1 MRLCRLVHR
10 NFMKLQLTQTAGANT
25 FTAYGEGY
33 VSVNAVRHTHN
44 ILVMPGQII
53 PDWTSAS
60 CASLSVA
67 DFARLAGLESEII
80 LLGTGSELRF
90 PRPELLQPLHQAR
103 KGIEIM
109 TLAAACRTYNIL
121 VSEGRK
127 VAAAL
132 LFS

>member
-1 MRLCRLVHR
+1 MVHR
-10 NFMKLQLTQTAGANT
+10 NFMKLQLARTAGVNT

-33 VSVNAVRHTHN
+33 VSINAVRYQRN
-44 ILVMPGQII
+44 VLVQPAQIT

-60 CASLSVA
+60 FAQLSEA
-67 DFARLAGLESEII
+67 DFAKLAGLDSEII
-80 LLGTGSELRF
+80 LLGTGNELRF

-103 KGIEIM
+103 KGIEVM

-121 VSEGRK
+121 ISEGRK